1 MAKIKVDVN
10 VVGLSKIKTLL
21 ELLNSYI
28 SELPNDLVNSVIDL
42 LDCKEF
48 EIEGFVDDFKIE
60 LDGLDVGSKYRITS
74 INRILKT
81 IKHTPLDDYGNVIF
95 CGKNILEEEIQH
107 KLLKAFSGDKIIA
120 EWEK

>member
-1 MAKIKVDVN
+1 MKVDVN
-10 VVGLSKIKTLL
+10 VVGLAKVKTML

-28 SELPNDLVNSVIDL
+28 DELPADLVNSVIDL

-60 LDGLDVGSKYRITS
+60 IDGLDVGNKYRITS

-81 IKHTPLDDYGNVIF
+81 IKHTPLDGDGNVIV